1 MKKIIWI
8 LSILF
13 LFDVY
18 VDGRIYRFNDK
29 DRIKIY
35 RIQKEIKE
43 INSELKSYRRMYDHK
58 RINKMNRRSALS
70 DRERFKDLK
79 RNRRELIRELKYFKR
94 YRHEE

>member
-1 MKKIIWI
+1 VKKIIWI

-29 DRIKIY
+29 DRIEIY
-35 RIQKEIKE
+35 RIRKEIKE

-58 RINKMNRRSALS
+58 RINKRVKI
-70 DRERFKDLK
+70 F
-79 RNRRELIRELKYFKR
+79 
-94 YRHEE
+94 